1 MTGPLIPMGVIG
13 QGWDLVIALLIGIA
27 FGFVLESAG
36 FSSSRK
42 LVGVF
47 YGYDFTVLRVFM
59 TAAVTAML
67 GLVYFGYMGWIDLSM
82 IFVNPTFLTAAIVGG
97 VIMGAGFITGGY
109 CPGTSM
115 CGVAIGKIDAIVFTG
130 GMLLG
135 IFIFSE
141 LFPLIEGIYSSK
153 ALGPVKVNDVLGL
166 STGTF
171 VLLLIIVA
179 LAAFIIARII
189 ENRVKKPQDIQS

>member
-27 FGFVLESAG
+27 FGFILESAG

-59 TAAVTAML
+59 TASLTAMV
-67 GLVYFGYMGWIDLSM
+67 GLVYFGYMGWIDLNM
-82 IFVNPTFLTAAIVGG
+82 IFVNSTFVTASVVGG
-97 VIMGAGFITGGY
+97 VVMGLGFITGGY

-141 LFPLIEGIYSSK
+141 AFPLIEGIYSSN
-153 ALGPVKVNDVLGL
+153 ALGPVKVNEVLGL
-166 STGTF
+166 TPGVFT
-171 VLLLIIVA
+171 LLIILVA

-189 ENRVKKPQDIQS
+189 ENRIKKPQDL